1 MIAVV
6 NGGYVVN
13 RPEEIKKLVANINPK
28 LDLLDRRNNIL
39 FANSDVYPEFKSV
52 GIDSNIYMPYTRYM
66 RTLASNE
73 LFPDKSKWDFKFYG
87 LGLIP
92 LTYLPSCHPLYSNVD
107 IYKEHLQGML
117 GIEVF
122 DMPRTTLGGYLKNTS
137 KKDLWIKKEDAMK
150 AFPDLVKSWEDA
162 RPSVIAGKVDMLLAE
177 FIGEE

>member
-1 MIAVV
+1 
-6 NGGYVVN
+6 
-13 RPEEIKKLVANINPK
+13 
-28 LDLLDRRNNIL
+28 
-39 FANSDVYPEFKSV
+39 
-52 GIDSNIYMPYTRYM
+52 
-66 RTLASNE
+66 
-73 LFPDKSKWDFKFYG
+73 
-87 LGLIP
+87 
-92 LTYLPSCHPLYSNVD
+92 
-107 IYKEHLQGML
+107 ML